1 MEKQRH
7 RLSYLPKSYQVF
19 KWQGPDLNPDLYNS
33 YTIKLL
39 HILPHSALEKVN
51 GLLISFKFTEK
62 LSTEFP
68 YTLSVYLIIPCISV
82 IYLLQLMK
90 HY

>member
-1 MEKQRH
+1 MDFIIVSIFYMEKQRH

-19 KWQGPDLNPDLYNS
+19 KWQGQDLNPDLYNS

-51 GLLISFKFTEK
+51 GLLK
-62 LSTEFP
+62 LVFS
-68 YTLSVYLIIPCISV
+68 
-82 IYLLQLMK
+82 LQK
-90 HY
+90 N